1 MSAQREAR
9 AQLVVSPHP
18 DDAVWSLGGRLA
30 HWVAQGVPVTVVTI
44 FDGPEP
50 EAGPAVAPATGSAP
64 ASGSVSEEAAPDA
77 AGARRSAAPGAGR
90 HAAHPVRL
98 PAPEADSPAPGP
110 TDTYRTRRQAHSL
123 PHRRAAAAD
132 DPDPRGTAVP
142 GALDAHGAERDAA
155 RAVPYHPAADA
166 LAPPGA
172 RRHDAH
178 PLLRRRL
185 PSPGTPSP
193 DDPDAWRY
201 VARPAVRRRE
211 DRAALGELGVEHVS
225 LGFTDAALRTTDG
238 RYRYRS
244 APRVFAARHP
254 DDDDLPGAI
263 RDALR
268 PLCPPGTR
276 VHAPLAAGRHVDH
289 VVSRAAVE
297 RLAVP
302 GTAWY
307 EDFPYPLRRRDHH
320 GFVARCQSLTDA
332 EVERWLVAALH
343 YASQAEALFGGP
355 DGLRRALLARARAHG
370 AEAGTPHADRH
381 WLGAE
386 PDGP

>member
-9 AQLVVSPHP
+9 AHLVVSPHP

-30 HWVAQGVPVTVVTI
+30 RWVARGIPVTVVTV

-50 EAGPAVAPATGSAP
+50 GAAP
-64 ASGSVSEEAAPDA
+64 ASGSGPEEAPDA
-77 AGARRSAAPGAGR
+77 AGPYG
-90 HAAHPVRL
+90 
-98 PAPEADSPAPGP
+98 
-110 TDTYRTRRQAHSL
+110 TRRQA
-123 PHRRAAAAD
+123 R
-132 DPDPRGTAVP
+132 
-142 GALDAHGAERDAA
+142 
-155 RAVPYHPAADA
+155 
-166 LAPPGA
+166 
-172 RRHDAH
+172 
-178 PLLRRRL
+178 PLLRRH
-185 PSPGTPSP
+185 PSAPGSPPP

-201 VARPAVRRRE
+201 VARPAVRRHE

-225 LGFTDAALRTTDG
+225 LGFTDAALRTTNG

-263 RDALR
+263 RDSLR

-276 VHAPLAAGRHVDH
+276 VHGPLAAGRHVDH

-297 RLAVP
+297 LLAVP

-307 EDFPYPLRRRDHH
+307 EDFPYLLRSRDHN
-320 GFVARCQSLTDA
+320 GLAARCQPLTDA
-332 EVERWLVAALH
+332 EVERWLAAALR
-343 YASQAEALFGGP
+343 YTSQAEALFGGA

-370 AEAGTPHADRH
+370 AQAGTPYADRH

-386 PDGP
+386 PGGP